1 MRKELC
7 LRLTAICM
15 VAFMALPAAAA
26 AADKA
31 AFVGMQ
37 IQGVEPVIAEAL
49 GLEQARGVLI
59 RDVALSGP
67 SDRAG
72 FERGDLILE
81 FAGKDIDTFKRLVS
95 IVTRLKAGSKVPVT
109 VLRRGKEI
117 ELTLETGSW
126 PQGWRI
132 GKDSF
137 FTIPQVGVT
146 LAAATQKVRKQ
157 FGLRWGSVGVV
168 VTLVD
173 QEKAK
178 GTDLKRGELVVQ
190 IDQESVWT
198 PRQVAAKYAEAKAK
212 GRKTL
217 LLLVEGSEGIRNG
230 FRFSLLPVR

>member
-1 MRKELC
+1 MRNGLC
-7 LRLTAICM
+7 LRLTAIWM
-15 VAFMALPAAAA
+15 VAFMAFPTATT

-37 IQGVEPVIAEAL
+37 VQGVGPAIAEAL
-49 GLEQARGVLI
+49 GLEEARGVLV
-59 RDVALSGP
+59 RDVALGGP

-72 FERGDLILE
+72 FERGDLIVE
-81 FAGKDIDTFKRLVS
+81 FAGKDIDTFERLVS
-95 IVTRLKAGSKVPVT
+95 IVTRLKAGREVPVT
-109 VLRRGKEI
+109 VLRRGEEI

-132 GKDSF
+132 GKGSF
-137 FTIPQVGVT
+137 FAIPQVGVT

-173 QEKAK
+173 EEKAD
-178 GTDLKRGELVVQ
+178 GMDLKRGELVVQ
-190 IDQESVWT
+190 VDQESVWT
-198 PRQVAAKYAEAKAK
+198 PKQVAAKYAEAKAK

-217 LLLVEGSEGIRNG
+217 LLLVEGSEGARNG